1 MVGADILAG
10 MSTAGRLSSRLSTAG
25 QDGLL
30 PEGGGAQHRGMKPAP
45 HARGSQGAGRN
56 RPPAVLTVA
65 SAIAMIGQP
74 AVRWRLRSGRWQRPC
89 RGVLVT
95 HSGGI
100 SDAEWLWIA
109 VLGTGPQA
117 VLGGLSAARLDGLT
131 GFDDRMTHLVVP
143 AGRQVRTTV
152 PGVVV
157 HRSRVLGPDDVHPA
171 RRPPRTRLTRS
182 LLDAAAWAGSD
193 NRARALLAAGVQ
205 QRLVR
210 ADQLVMAL
218 GRFPTLRRH
227 ALIAATLADIAGGAQ
242 ALSELDFARL
252 ARRYGLP
259 APDRQVM
266 RLDRDGRRR
275 WLDAYWE
282 EAHLAVEVD
291 GLWHMEATAWWE
303 DMRRGNDLI
312 ISGLRVLRFP
322 AFVVRDQPG
331 VVAAQIR
338 DALRGARVA
347 DL

>member
-1 MVGADILAG
+1 MVAHSGPLTDEEELWAALLA
-10 MSTAGRLSSRLSTAG
+10 AGR
-25 QDGLL
+25 D
-30 PEGGGAQHRGMKPAP
+30 
-45 HARGSQGAGRN
+45 
-56 RPPAVLTVA
+56 
-65 SAIAMIGQP
+65 
-74 AVRWRLRSGRWQRPC
+74 
-89 RGVLVT
+89 
-95 HSGGI
+95 
-100 SDAEWLWIA
+100 
-109 VLGTGPQA
+109 A
-117 VLGGLSAARLDGLT
+117 VLGGLTAVGLDGLT
-131 GFDDRMTHLVVP
+131 GFESRVIHLVVP
-143 AGRQVRTTV
+143 ADRRVRTSL

-171 RRPPRTRLTRS
+171 RLPPRTRLARS
-182 LLDAAAWAGSD
+182 LLDASAWSGSGD
-193 NRARALLAAGVQ
+193 RARAVLAAGVQ

-210 ADQLVMAL
+210 PDQLEAAL
-218 GRFPTLRRH
+218 GRRPRLRRH

-282 EAHLAVEVD
+282 EARLAVEVD
-291 GLWHMEATAWWE
+291 GLWHMEATAWWA

-338 DALRGARVA
+338 EALGRARVA
-347 DL
+347 VA